1 MINLHGYYE
10 GGGFM
15 DNLTPAQR
23 HKNMQNIKGKDTSIE
38 IKLRKALWAKGYR
51 YRKNYK
57 ELPGKPDIVL
67 TKQRIA
73 IFCDSEFFHGK
84 DWEILKPRLE
94 KSKNSEYWQKK
105 ITRNMERDEE
115 VNKQLMFLG
124 WTVIRFW
131 GKDILKDTDECIKV
145 IEETKK
151 FISKKIN
158 DEGKRKLEFLEE
170 EINKD
175 YVYAKDI
182 ELLKRMLIFNNENV
196 NEEYDENNQ
205 IKTLFIEVP
214 EEIGFAYVKAEKG
227 TVEYHQHIKSYIPRM
242 KRLIKNLDKYI
253 IEEEKGTFKIN
264 QSIAIQDSVNM
275 AVALFNDMEFRAVS
289 GKNDIE
295 NSCTLIPL
303 GQDYF
308 KSCKVNK
315 LGKLGI
321 GYNRVNDSEKKIIE
335 EIHKLITKGKLKAE
349 GDFTLYSKWEPCP
362 SCYYVISQFIEKYPK
377 INLKVMYY
385 KEYGEK

>member
-1 MINLHGYYE
+1 
-10 GGGFM
+10 M

-51 YRKNYK
+51 YRNNYK

-145 IEETKK
+145 IEETIFENK
-151 FISKKIN
+151 F
-158 DEGKRKLEFLEE
+158 DLE
-170 EINKD
+170 
-175 YVYAKDI
+175 
-182 ELLKRMLIFNNENV
+182 
-196 NEEYDENNQ
+196 
-205 IKTLFIEVP
+205 
-214 EEIGFAYVKAEKG
+214 
-227 TVEYHQHIKSYIPRM
+227 
-242 KRLIKNLDKYI
+242 
-253 IEEEKGTFKIN
+253 
-264 QSIAIQDSVNM
+264 
-275 AVALFNDMEFRAVS
+275 
-289 GKNDIE
+289 
-295 NSCTLIPL
+295 
-303 GQDYF
+303 
-308 KSCKVNK
+308 
-315 LGKLGI
+315 
-321 GYNRVNDSEKKIIE
+321 
-335 EIHKLITKGKLKAE
+335 
-349 GDFTLYSKWEPCP
+349 
-362 SCYYVISQFIEKYPK
+362 
-377 INLKVMYY
+377 
-385 KEYGEK
+385 